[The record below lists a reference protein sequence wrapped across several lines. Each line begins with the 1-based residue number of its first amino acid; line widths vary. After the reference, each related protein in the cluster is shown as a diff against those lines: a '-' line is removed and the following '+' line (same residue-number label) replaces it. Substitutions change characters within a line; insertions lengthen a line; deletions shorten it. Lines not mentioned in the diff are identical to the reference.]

1 MSTEDQTPGD
11 DLVDRWL
18 AHRAQTAED
27 PATRPRT
34 YGIARTQPAGR
45 TASPDAPA
53 PSEPPAPRPSAAAS
67 VAHVPADAVTADEE
81 LDEAEEAE
89 ARELEE
95 VENAENAEELET
107 PAAVPPE
114 STPVAA
120 AAASEV
126 GIDLAGF
133 EPVLTA
139 SARRALEQGE
149 QRGSRARRGR
159 RRADEAVAKPVAEPV
174 VSPETDMAGPSP
186 DAAEEPEVPAPPDHV
201 GAGRDVLALL
211 GAATPAPVAEPTLDP
226 EPEPTPEPEPEPEPT
241 PDPEPEPEPEPTPDP
256 EPVGDPEPEPEP
268 TPEPEPRPAR
278 TPRLGAVASS
288 LRAGVQRA
296 VSGDP
301 EQQVARPAP
310 PPAAPAP
317 APASD
322 PAPARVSTP
331 PAPPSTALPTE
342 LHSPGGVRAATGVL
356 LLLALVATGI
366 AGYVAYQD
374 PTETAL
380 GVAGVLAL
388 LTAVI
393 WAVRASA
400 SPTRMS
406 LQQGRLEIQ
415 SAAGRHL
422 FDLGNPHTSIE
433 VRGRPGSRGWKVLF
447 HRRAMAPFVIDASMV
462 DPAAFTE
469 VLLLHRPDLAAPTE
483 AVGQRS

>member
-1 MSTEDQTPGD
+1 MSTEDPQPGD

-45 TASPDAPA
+45 SASL
-53 PSEPPAPRPSAAAS
+53 AAS
-67 VAHVPADAVTADEE
+67 MADVPADAVVVDEE
-81 LDEAEEAE
+81 PEEAPEPE
-89 ARELEE
+89 ATEE
-95 VENAENAEELET
+95 IEEIET
-107 PAAVPPE
+107 PVAEPE

-126 GIDLAGF
+126 GIDLEGF

-149 QRGSRARRGR
+149 QRRSRARRGR
-159 RRADEAVAKPVAEPV
+159 RRADEPVAEPV
-174 VSPETDMAGPSP
+174 VSTETDMAGPGP
-186 DAAEEPEVPAPPDHV
+186 DAAEEPEAPAPDHV
-201 GAGRDVLALL
+201 GVGRDVLALL
-211 GAATPAPVAEPTLDP
+211 GTATPVPVP
-226 EPEPTPEPEPEPEPT
+226 EP
-241 PDPEPEPEPEPTPDP
+241 
-256 EPVGDPEPEPEP
+256 G
-268 TPEPEPRPAR
+268 PAR

-296 VSGDP
+296 VSGEP

-310 PPAAPAP
+310 APAAPAP
-317 APASD
+317 D
-322 PAPARVSTP
+322 PAPAPAPVRVSAP
-331 PAPPSTALPTE
+331 PAPASTTLPAE

-380 GVAGVLAL
+380 GVTGVLAL

-433 VRGRPGSRGWKVLF
+433 VRGRPGSRGWKVFF
-447 HRRAMAPFVIDASMV
+447 HRRAMAPFVIDSSMV

-469 VLLLHRPDLAAPTE
+469 VLLHHRPDLAAPTQ

>member
-1 MSTEDQTPGD
+1 MSTEDQQPGD

-18 AHRAQTAED
+18 AHRARTAED

-45 TASPDAPA
+45 TASL
-53 PSEPPAPRPSAAAS
+53 AAS
-67 VAHVPADAVTADEE
+67 MADVPANAVVV
-81 LDEAEEAE
+81 AEEPEE
-89 ARELEE
+89 APEPEE
-95 VENAENAEELET
+95 IEKIET
-107 PAAVPPE
+107 PAAEPE
-114 STPVAA
+114 PTPVAA

-126 GIDLAGF
+126 GIDLEGF

-149 QRGSRARRGR
+149 QRRSRAPRGR
-159 RRADEAVAKPVAEPV
+159 RRADEALAEPVAEPV

-186 DAAEEPEVPAPPDHV
+186 DAAEEPEAPAPPDHV
-201 GAGRDVLALL
+201 GVGRDVLALL
-211 GAATPAPVAEPTLDP
+211 GAATPAPVAEPTPDPDP
-226 EPEPTPEPEPEPEPT
+226 EPEPDPT
-241 PDPEPEPEPEPTPDP
+241 PDPEPEPEPEPTP
-256 EPVGDPEPEPEP
+256 EPEPG
-268 TPEPEPRPAR
+268 PAR
-278 TPRLGAVASS
+278 APRLGAVASS

-301 EQQVARPAP
+301 EQQAARPAP

-317 APASD
+317 D
-322 PAPARVSTP
+322 PAPDPDPTPARVSTP

-406 LQQGRLEIQ
+406 LQQGRLEIH

-447 HRRAMAPFVIDASMV
+447 HRRAMAPFVVDSSMV
-462 DPAAFTE
+462 DADAFTD
-469 VLLLHRPDLAAPTE
+469 VLLHFRPDLGAPTE
-483 AVGQRS
+483 AAQRR

>member
-1 MSTEDQTPGD
+1 MSTEDQQPGD

-18 AHRAQTAED
+18 AHRARTAED

-34 YGIARTQPAGR
+34 YGIARTQPVGR

-67 VAHVPADAVTADEE
+67 VADVPADAVTVEEE
-81 LDEAEEAE
+81 LHEPEEAPE
-89 ARELEE
+89 PAE
-95 VENAENAEELET
+95 VEELET
-107 PAAVPPE
+107 PAAEPAE

-139 SARRALEQGE
+139 SARRALEQAEQGE
-149 QRGSRARRGR
+149 QRRSGARRGR
-159 RRADEAVAKPVAEPV
+159 RRANEALAEPVAEPV

-186 DAAEEPEVPAPPDHV
+186 DAAEEPEAAAPPDHV
-201 GAGRDVLALL
+201 GVGRDVLTLL
-211 GAATPAPVAEPTLDP
+211 GAATPAPVAEPT
-226 EPEPTPEPEPEPEPT
+226 
-241 PDPEPEPEPEPTPDP
+241 PDPEPEPEPEP
-256 EPVGDPEPEPEP
+256 G
-268 TPEPEPRPAR
+268 PAR
-278 TPRLGAVASS
+278 TQRLGAVASS

-296 VSGDP
+296 VSGEP
-301 EQQVARPAP
+301 EQQVARPTP
-310 PPAAPAP
+310 PPAAPAA
-317 APASD
+317 APD
-322 PAPARVSTP
+322 PAPATVSAP

-366 AGYVAYQD
+366 AGHVAYQD

-469 VLLLHRPDLAAPTE
+469 VLLHHRPDLGAPTE
-483 AVGQRS
+483 AVGQRR

>member
-1 MSTEDQTPGD
+1 MSTEDQQPGD

-18 AHRAQTAED
+18 AHRARTAED

-34 YGIARTQPAGR
+34 YGIARTQPVGR
-45 TASPDAPA
+45 TASADAPA
-53 PSEPPAPRPSAAAS
+53 PSEPPAPRPSPAAS
-67 VAHVPADAVTADEE
+67 VADVPADAVAVEEE
-81 LDEAEEAE
+81 LHEPEEAPE
-89 ARELEE
+89 PAE
-95 VENAENAEELET
+95 VEELET
-107 PAAVPPE
+107 PAAEPAE

-149 QRGSRARRGR
+149 QGEQRRSRARRGR
-159 RRADEAVAKPVAEPV
+159 RRDDEAVAEPVSDQVVSTEYDMADAEP
-174 VSPETDMAGPSP
+174 
-186 DAAEEPEVPAPPDHV
+186 DATEEPEAPAPPDHV
-201 GAGRDVLALL
+201 GVGRDVLALL
-211 GAATPAPVAEPTLDP
+211 DAAPPTPAPVAEPTREPEPVAEPVP
-226 EPEPTPEPEPEPEPT
+226 EPEREREPEPEPEPE
-241 PDPEPEPEPEPTPDP
+241 
-256 EPVGDPEPEPEP
+256 
-268 TPEPEPRPAR
+268 RSPAR

-296 VSGDP
+296 VSGEP
-301 EQQVARPAP
+301 EQVARATP

-317 APASD
+317 D
-322 PAPARVSTP
+322 PAPAPARATVSTP

-406 LQQGRLEIQ
+406 LQQGRLEIH

-447 HRRAMAPFVIDASMV
+447 HRRAMAPFVIDSSMV

-469 VLLLHRPDLAAPTE
+469 VLLHHRPDLGAPTE
-483 AVGQRS
+483 AVGQRR